1 MSWIQTY
8 TGRAVDVLAFEPA
21 DFDIEDVAHH
31 LSMLCRYNGAV
42 RKFYSV
48 AEHCVLLSHA
58 VAPENALWALL
69 HDATEA
75 YVGDMVWPLKNE
87 IPEFEVIEGHIMSAI
102 AARVGLVPAQPAEV
116 KEYDRRIVLDERA
129 ALLREPER
137 PWSALEGKAPLGLTI
152 YGWPPHIA
160 EYEYNARFRQ
170 LTTHTDGQET

>member
-1 MSWIQTY
+1 VSWIQTY
-8 TGRAVDVLAFEPA
+8 TGRAVDVLAFQPS
-21 DFDIEDVAHH
+21 DVDIDDIAHH

-42 RKFYSV
+42 SRFYSV

-87 IPEFEVIEGHIMSAI
+87 IPEFEVIEDHIMSAI
-102 AARVGLVPAQPAEV
+102 TAWAGIVPAQPDEV
-116 KEYDRRIVLDERA
+116 REYDRRIVLDERA
-129 ALLREPER
+129 ALMREPER

-152 YGWPPHIA
+152 HGWFPDRA
-160 EYEYNARFRQ
+160 EWEYRSRFCQ
-170 LTTHTDGQET
+170 LTTHTDTP